1 MSTAAPAFAF
11 NVSSLLA
18 PISEKRPAG
27 ESLRY
32 EGTYDRIMEA
42 RREDDPSLEQ
52 GVWKRCKRAPRT
64 CRLPHGCWKHGFICA
79 DFPVCAQV
87 ARSW

>member
-1 MSTAAPAFAF
+1 MSAAATTFAF

-18 PISEKRPAG
+18 PISEKKPAG

-52 GVWKRCKRAPRT
+52 GVWKHELKQ
-64 CRLPHGCWKHGFICA
+64 A
-79 DFPVCAQV
+79 DWNLVSQLCLEAL
-87 ARSW
+87 